1 MLLGANRTRGGAQG
15 QFKSIEKN
23 QLLIWETIF
32 ENIEI
37 FGV

>member
-1 MLLGANRTRGGAQG
+1 MLSGANRTRGGAQG
-15 QFKSIEKN
+15 QFQSIWKI
-23 QLLIWETIF
+23 LIF